1 MDAYSGYNQIPMH
14 LLDEE
19 KTTFITLMVNYYYKV
34 MPFVLKNAKATYQRL
49 MNRNFADHIRTLM
62 KVYIDNILVKTTE
75 DEKVLP
81 NLETIFDC
89 LRKHRTRLNP

>member
-1 MDAYSGYNQIPMH
+1 
-14 LLDEE
+14 
-19 KTTFITLMVNYYYKV
+19 MVNYYYKV